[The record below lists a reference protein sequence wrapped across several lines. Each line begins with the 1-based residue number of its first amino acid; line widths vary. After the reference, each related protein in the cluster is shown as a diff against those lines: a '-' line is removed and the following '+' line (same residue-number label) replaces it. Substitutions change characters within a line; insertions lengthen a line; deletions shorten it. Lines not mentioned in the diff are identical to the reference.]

1 MAAGN
6 LILLVAFVDELVL
19 EWRGQRPSHPEGE
32 AEALHN
38 E

>member
-1 MAAGN
+1 MAIGTFV
-6 LILLVAFVDELVL
+6 LFVAFVDELVL
-19 EWRGQRPSHPEGE
+19 EWRGARTRDTP